1 MRIFGAKTGLRE
13 HVTNKRT
20 KLLAAVAIAVGAA
33 TSAHAD
39 PVIADCTE
47 VVPPYLETK
56 LARRIVLSLQSSK
69 VQKLAKKIADGL
81 EQESLTDSDITNS
94 TSASTRLSEK
104 FKTSL
109 LAQIL
114 KIRPSGSSDEQ
125 KLTENWIV
133 GMSPHAL
140 LSCFPSFAVALRAFL
155 PRVEAAQQAAKQ
167 RQEEEV
173 VRTKLPITVLATAYA
188 AYIDVKRC
196 YEAREGYLAVYI
208 TDMEMEQARNAVQ
221 QIEEALKPKLDQ
233 DAKADDVWSRVEQTE
248 GRKFSLGRDYQAGA
262 RTICQDQLGLLL
274 QTLHEQVPESGKV
287 KKDF

>member
-1 MRIFGAKTGLRE
+1 MTK
-13 HVTNKRT
+13 KRT

-56 LARRIVLSLQSSK
+56 LARRIVLPLQSSK

-109 LAQIL
+109 AQIL
-114 KIRPSGSSDEQ
+114 KIRLSGSSDEQ
-125 KLTENWIV
+125 KLAENWIV

-155 PRVEAAQQAAKQ
+155 ARVEAAQQAAKQ

-188 AYIDVKRC
+188 ACIDVKRC

-208 TDMEMEQARNAVQ
+208 TDMEMEQASASIQ
-221 QIEEALKPKLDQ
+221 SD
-233 DAKADDVWSRVEQTE
+233 
-248 GRKFSLGRDYQAGA
+248 
-262 RTICQDQLGLLL
+262 
-274 QTLHEQVPESGKV
+274 
-287 KKDF
+287 

>member
-1 MRIFGAKTGLRE
+1 M
-13 HVTNKRT
+13 NKRT

-47 VVPPYLETK
+47 VVPPYLGTK
-56 LARRIVLSLQSSK
+56 LARRTVLSLQSSK

-94 TSASTRLSEK
+94 TSGSIRLSEK

-114 KIRPSGSSDEQ
+114 KIRLSGSSDEQ
-125 KLTENWIV
+125 QLAENWIV
-133 GMSPHAL
+133 GMSPRAL

-155 PRVEAAQQAAKQ
+155 PRVEAARQAAKQ

-173 VRTKLPITVLATAYA
+173 VRAKLPINVLATAYA

-196 YEAREGYLAVYI
+196 YEAREGYLARYI
-208 TDMEMEQARNAVQ
+208 TDIEMEQARNAVQ

-233 DAKADDVWSRVEQTE
+233 NAKADDVWSRVEQTE

-262 RTICQDQLGLLL
+262 RMICQDQLGLLL